1 MAGEILIGYDGTP
14 GAHAAATEG
23 LRLAK
28 GLGVGVVVG
37 FAYGTSP
44 LGGEAGDLRDSLREI
59 GEKRAAEF
67 LAEAERAG
75 VPARAELV
83 DDRPAEGLVALADDH
98 DAQMIVVGS
107 YGETP
112 LKGAILGSTPHR
124 LLHLSERPV
133 LVVRD

>member
-1 MAGEILIGYDGTP
+1 MPGEILIGYDGTP
-14 GAHAAATEG
+14 GARSAATEA

-28 GLGVGVVVG
+28 DLGVGVVVG

-59 GEKRAAEF
+59 GEKRAAEI
-67 LAEAERAG
+67 LAEAEQAG

-98 DAQMIVVGS
+98 DVQMIVVGS
-107 YGETP
+107 YGDTP

-124 LLHLSERPV
+124 LLHLSDRPV
-133 LVVRD
+133 LVVRG

>member
-1 MAGEILIGYDGTP
+1 MAGEILVGYDGTP
-14 GAHAAATEG
+14 GSRAAATEA

-28 GLGVGVVVG
+28 DLGVGVIVG

-44 LGGEAGDLRDSLREI
+44 LGGEAGDLRDALREI
-59 GEKRAAEF
+59 GRQRADEV

-83 DDRPAEGLVALADDH
+83 DDQPAEGLVALAADD
-98 DAQMIVVGS
+98 DVQMIVIGS

-112 LKGAILGSTPHR
+112 LRGAILGSTPHR

-133 LVVRD
+133 LVVRG

>member
-1 MAGEILIGYDGTP
+1 MAGEILVGYDGTP
-14 GAHAAATEG
+14 GSRAAATEA

-28 GLGVGVVVG
+28 DLGVGVIVG

-44 LGGEAGDLRDSLREI
+44 MGGEAGDLRDALREI
-59 GEKRAAEF
+59 GRQRADEV

-83 DDRPAEGLVALADDH
+83 DDQPAEGLVALAADD
-98 DAQMIVVGS
+98 DVQMIVIGS

-112 LKGAILGSTPHR
+112 LRGAILGSTPHR

-133 LVVRD
+133 LVVRG

>member
-1 MAGEILIGYDGTP
+1 MPGEILIGYDGTP
-14 GAHAAATEG
+14 GARAAATEG

-28 GLGVGVVVG
+28 DLGVGVVFG

-59 GEKRAAEF
+59 GQQRVEEV

-75 VPARAELV
+75 VPARAELI
-83 DDRPAEGLVALADDH
+83 DDRPAEGLALLADDD
-98 DAQMIVVGS
+98 DAQMIVIGS

-124 LLHLSERPV
+124 LLHLSARPV
-133 LVVRD
+133 LVVRG

>member
-1 MAGEILIGYDGTP
+1 MPGEILIGYDGTP

-28 GLGVGVVVG
+28 DLGVGVVFG

-59 GEKRAAEF
+59 GQQRVQEV

-75 VPARAELV
+75 VPARAELI
-83 DDRPAEGLVALADDH
+83 DDRPAEGLALLAADD
-98 DAQMIVVGS
+98 DVQMIVIGS

-112 LKGAILGSTPHR
+112 LKSAILGSTPHR

-133 LVVRD
+133 LVVRG

>member
-1 MAGEILIGYDGTP
+1 MAGEILVGYDGTP
-14 GAHAAATEG
+14 GSRAAATEA

-28 GLGVGVVVG
+28 DLGVGVIVG

-44 LGGEAGDLRDSLREI
+44 LGGEAGDLRDALREI
-59 GEKRAAEF
+59 GRQRVDEV

-83 DDRPAEGLVALADDH
+83 DDQPAEGLVALADD
-98 DAQMIVVGS
+98 DDVQMIVIGS

-112 LKGAILGSTPHR
+112 LRGAILGSTPHR

-133 LVVRD
+133 LVVRG

>member
-1 MAGEILIGYDGTP
+1 MAREILIGYDGTP
-14 GAHAAATEG
+14 GAHSAATEA

-28 GLGVGVVVG
+28 DLGVGVVVG

-44 LGGEAGDLRDSLREI
+44 LGGEAGDLRASLREI
-59 GEKRAAEF
+59 GQQRAAEV
-67 LAEAERAG
+67 LAEAEQAG
-75 VPARAELV
+75 VPARTELV

-107 YGETP
+107 HGDTP
-112 LKGAILGSTPHR
+112 LKGAILGSTPHK

-133 LVVRD
+133 LVVRG

>member
-1 MAGEILIGYDGTP
+1 MAREILIGYDGTP
-14 GAHAAATEG
+14 GAAAAATEA

-28 GLGVGVVVG
+28 DLGVGVVVG

-44 LGGEAGDLRDSLREI
+44 LGGEAGDLRDALREL
-59 GEKRAAEF
+59 GQQRAAEV

-107 YGETP
+107 HGETP
-112 LKGAILGSTPHR
+112 LKGAILGSTLHK

-133 LVVRD
+133 LVVRG